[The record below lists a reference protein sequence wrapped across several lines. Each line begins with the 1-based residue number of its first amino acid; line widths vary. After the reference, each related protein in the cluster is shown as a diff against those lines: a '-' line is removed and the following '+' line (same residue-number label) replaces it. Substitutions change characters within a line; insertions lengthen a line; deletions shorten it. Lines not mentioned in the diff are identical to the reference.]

1 MNPGSWLK
9 YASEKLGKLPD
20 SYLVFD
26 IETTGLDL
34 TIDIPGQIGWAVVE
48 NNKVVDSGS
57 RTLNWLRGQPPEFHY
72 WISDRIART
81 KNQFEYKKGVATGK
95 VYGISVDRLRQ
106 GDIPEKVLRE
116 FHSLVNE
123 CKKNGF
129 KFIAHNGLRLDQP
142 MLDRILSEISEGG
155 MRLKFKPDEYLD
167 TLSIE
172 KSVQLFPEISDE
184 ETWLDFC
191 KRAYRLGGSS
201 VKGSLDN
208 HCSVKY
214 DLAKKHNLD
223 MNKAHEADFD
233 CLLTHYLFQE
243 YKELERN

>member
-1 MNPGSWLK
+1 
-9 YASEKLGKLPD
+9 
-20 SYLVFD
+20 
-26 IETTGLDL
+26 
-34 TIDIPGQIGWAVVE
+34 
-48 NNKVVDSGS
+48 
-57 RTLNWLRGQPPEFHY
+57 
-72 WISDRIART
+72 
-81 KNQFEYKKGVATGK
+81 
-95 VYGISVDRLRQ
+95 
-106 GDIPEKVLRE
+106 
-116 FHSLVNE
+116 
-123 CKKNGF
+123 
-129 KFIAHNGLRLDQP
+129 